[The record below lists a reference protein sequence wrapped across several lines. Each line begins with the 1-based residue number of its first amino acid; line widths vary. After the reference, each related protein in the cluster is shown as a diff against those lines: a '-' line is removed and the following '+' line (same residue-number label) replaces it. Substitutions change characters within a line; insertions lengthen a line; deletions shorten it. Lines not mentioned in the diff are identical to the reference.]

1 MLGFDATLVSA
12 FAIPAVVALLYA
24 LVVVTAAL
32 TAIVTRNAARRKA
45 ALTVLRILTSRPS
58 K

>member
-1 MLGFDATLVSA
+1 MLGLDATLVSA
-12 FAIPAVVALLYA
+12 FAVSTLVSVVYA
-24 LVVVTAAL
+24 SIVVTSAL

-45 ALTVLRILTSRPS
+45 ALTVLRILTSRRS

>member
-1 MLGFDATLVSA
+1 MLGLDATLVSA
-12 FAIPAVVALLYA
+12 FAIPTLVALLYA
-24 LVVVTAAL
+24 SVVVTSAL

-45 ALTVLRILTSRPS
+45 ALTVLRILTSRRS